1 MSHSKSPKL
10 VAPTRTPRRRVVG
23 AAIAAATS
31 LALVALAPGIASG
44 AAPNANWYW
53 TMVVSPSS
61 PKVLLL
67 GTSSG
72 IYRSDDGGRTWSP
85 AGLANINATSL
96 AQAGGTI
103 FAGGVSKPAH
113 ASAIV
118 TKKGTYLVTPGQG
131 VLAKSSDGGKTW
143 QDLHPSGLPNLE
155 IAALA
160 VDPAKTGDLYAV
172 LRNGSVHLS
181 TDGGRSFTLVT
192 ARIAGTPWAL
202 ALTKDSH
209 LVAGDM
215 SNGNYLSTT
224 GKQWQHIPF
233 TDSSGSHMVMEYAVD
248 PADPTHV
255 LMTSYGIVGST
266 DSGKSW
272 HTALHSKVMF
282 GPIAFASGNSGVAYA
297 VGFNGSVWRSADHG
311 ASWAEVS

>member
-1 MSHSKSPKL
+1 MSHIEQPEAGRAHTHPSPAGRRRGDHRGGIAGAGRL
-10 VAPTRTPRRRVVG
+10 RCRASPPAPRRTPTGTGRWSSRPRAPRCFCSGRAAASIAPTT
-23 AAIAAATS
+23 AA
-31 LALVALAPGIASG
+31 
-44 AAPNANWYW
+44 
-53 TMVVSPSS
+53 
-61 PKVLLL
+61 
-67 GTSSG
+67 
-72 IYRSDDGGRTWSP
+72 RTWSP

-103 FAGGVSKPAH
+103 YAGGVSKPAH

-131 VLAKSSDGGKTW
+131 VLATSSDGGKTW

-181 TDGGRSFTLVT
+181 TDGGHSFTLVT

-272 HTALHSKVMF
+272 HIALHSKVMF
-282 GPIAFASGNSGVAYA
+282 GPIAFGSGNSGVAYA
-297 VGFNGSVWRSADHG
+297 VGFNGSVWKS
-311 ASWAEVS
+311 S